1 MRTPHNPSRDFDH
14 QQFDQPSDNDQSK
27 YGCEKYRHAFEVCI
41 SGCAQSCICLIH
53 ALLIFRLIRRFPF
66 WSILL
71 LSQTLQC
78 VILSSQSIVTHGD
91 LRNVKAVSVPRFENP
106 RIYPDTHKSEH
117 RQNDADLLPTIQP
130 YPHFCAPHTRLRW
143 NPTCFDMKNLLNLS
157 AGREFPLYVGE
168 PFFRCCAQYTRSS
181 NDLVAPM
188 AVAAISRH
196 CAANSAPY
204 ARKSLGC

>member
-1 MRTPHNPSRDFDH
+1 MNGFS
-14 QQFDQPSDNDQSK
+14 S
-27 YGCEKYRHAFEVCI
+27 
-41 SGCAQSCICLIH
+41 
-53 ALLIFRLIRRFPF
+53 
-66 WSILL
+66 
-71 LSQTLQC
+71 TL
-78 VILSSQSIVTHGD
+78 G
-91 LRNVKAVSVPRFENP
+91 RNVKAVSVPRFEKP

-157 AGREFPLYVGE
+157 AGREFSLYVGE